1 MSYKLR
7 SEGPYHQIELVYGLK
22 ARMSGESK
30 RGWLQCSRDP
40 DNYSNAIEP
49 PKRAGGQQLR
59 PFPSS
64 HALGSGEKQQTRSR
78 TDQGIGS
85 RDTSSVWKEDC

>member
-1 MSYKLR
+1 MVSKLACQESQ
-7 SEGPYHQIELVYGLK
+7 SEVGYSVVETPIII
-22 ARMSGESK
+22 RM
-30 RGWLQCSRDP
+30 R
-40 DNYSNAIEP
+40 IEP